1 MQNSPGYTGSVNYD
15 VDKTLVKIGG
25 DSTNLNTGW
34 TAGIIALIEK
44 KIGRKLHWI
53 MCPVHTN
60 ELGLR
65 ELIKKTDGDTDSKTG
80 FKGPIGNML
89 KKVNNMKVASSFPAV
104 SIEPDLISLPSDIVK
119 NLSSDATFPTYGAM
133 QYAVVACLEI
143 WPRGK
148 QATILHCRWLTTGST
163 FLDLYMKEHGLEGEL
178 LDRLNSIA
186 IYFVTVYFPMFFCI
200 KVMHSY
206 LEGPRHILYELFRL
220 QATEIQ
226 KLLEP
231 TLRKSAWNAH
241 RESVLLTMVCSDN
254 QEEREFAANAI
265 LAMRDGREEGDL
277 KPLGKN
283 PELNLMA
290 TSLQGLVSWTAAKEP
305 VETCKLSILQLQEL
319 KLAPL
324 KVKYAPV

>member
-53 MCPVHTN
+53 MCQVQTN

-133 QYAVVACLEI
+133 RYAVVACLEI

-163 FLDLYMKEHGLEGEL
+163 FLDMYMKEHGFEGEL
-178 LDRLNSIA
+178 LD
-186 IYFVTVYFPMFFCI
+186 
-200 KVMHSY
+200 
-206 LEGPRHILYELFRL
+206 
-220 QATEIQ
+220 
-226 KLLEP
+226 LLRF
-231 TLRKSAWNAH
+231 TL
-241 RESVLLTMVCSDN
+241 
-254 QEEREFAANAI
+254 
-265 LAMRDGREEGDL
+265 
-277 KPLGKN
+277 
-283 PELNLMA
+283 
-290 TSLQGLVSWTAAKEP
+290 
-305 VETCKLSILQLQEL
+305 
-319 KLAPL
+319 
-324 KVKYAPV
+324 